1 LLTVAPQVS
10 HSHGSSNCLT
20 PGADNR
26 NAPSNKLDRQD
37 SDLTMINANE
47 AMQIG
52 LEQFA
57 STRAGGATAGALLR
71 LGAVSTLVAEAL
83 TP

>member
-1 LLTVAPQVS
+1 
-10 HSHGSSNCLT
+10 
-20 PGADNR
+20 
-26 NAPSNKLDRQD
+26 
-37 SDLTMINANE
+37 MINANE